1 MRRGWKVSGEIRF
14 LWGRIKY
21 ICENWKGIQLFYLGR
36 DTLRVWFLENFPQNL
51 QDSSNSK
58 IFNLIS
64 NQTIFYLLRYSFS
77 FLAFLSINFLSI
89 KSNEILFVF
98 RFCLQIILLTTFLGR
113 TISTP
118 IANVWLSP
126 VGSLTPLRQYHIQD
140 GSGGYHYSFT
150 GPHHAK
156 SESSSNGITQGGK
169 SSKLFFLSEDASFI
183 KS

>member
-64 NQTIFYLLRYSFS
+64 NQTIFYLPRYSFFRLFIDQFS
-77 FLAFLSINFLSI
+77 LNQIKWDFICLPFLSSDNSVNHVSRPNDLNADRKRLAKPCRIADAIETIPYTGRIRGISLFIHGAPSR
-89 KSNEILFVF
+89 EI
-98 RFCLQIILLTTFLGR
+98 G
-113 TISTP
+113 
-118 IANVWLSP
+118 
-126 VGSLTPLRQYHIQD
+126 IQ
-140 GSGGYHYSFT
+140 FERN
-150 GPHHAK
+150 HA
-156 SESSSNGITQGGK
+156 GW
-169 SSKLFFLSEDASFI
+169 
-183 KS
+183 

>member
-58 IFNLIS
+58 IFQIKQSFIS
-64 NQTIFYLLRYSFS
+64 PDIHSF
-77 FLAFLSINFLSI
+77 AFLSINFLSI